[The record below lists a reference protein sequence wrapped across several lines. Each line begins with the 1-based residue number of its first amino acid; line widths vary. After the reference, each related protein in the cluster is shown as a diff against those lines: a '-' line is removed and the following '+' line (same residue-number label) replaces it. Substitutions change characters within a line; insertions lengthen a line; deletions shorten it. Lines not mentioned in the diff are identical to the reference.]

1 MLRSEHLSS
10 LVEHSPRVEPS
21 RSALRGRASRTGR
34 TLRIM
39 LAVFLTAV
47 SAYLSGLWFIIGVT
61 ASKLIG
67 LDSMAAQME
76 KLNSRSRL
84 MGYLA
89 LTLQVLAFWV
99 FPPKQAQTDL
109 LGGAC
114 RGVLSYPEETR
125 TNALWQTAWERYG
138 IRIAFLILSTLGF
151 LLLYLA
157 VGFLSWELSARH

>member
-1 MLRSEHLSS
+1 
-10 LVEHSPRVEPS
+10 V
-21 RSALRGRASRTGR
+21 
-34 TLRIM
+34 RII

-47 SAYLSGLWFIIGVT
+47 SAYLSGLWFIMGVT
-61 ASKLIG
+61 ASKWIG

-89 LTLQVLAFWV
+89 LTLQLLAFWV
-99 FPPKQAQTDL
+99 FPPKQGQPGL

-114 RGVLSYPEETR
+114 QGVLSYPEETPS
-125 TNALWQTAWERYG
+125 NVLWQTAWERYG
-138 IRIAFLILSTLGF
+138 IRLAFLILSSLGF

-157 VGFLSWELSARH
+157 GGFLSWELSALH

>member
-1 MLRSEHLSS
+1 
-10 LVEHSPRVEPS
+10 
-21 RSALRGRASRTGR
+21 
-34 TLRIM
+34 M

-125 TNALWQTAWERYG
+125 TNALWQTAWERYV